1 MRDDVEMI
9 VIPEIVVGFPKMKRW
24 VEIKSSSEI
33 VEVVEV
39 VEMWRWSRCG
49 DGRDAKNPKIPR
61 NSKPVK
67 DDTKI
72 TREHDE

>member
-9 VIPEIVVGFPKMKRW
+9 EVPEIVVGFPKMKRW
-24 VEIKSSSEI
+24 VEIRSSSEI

-39 VEMWRWSRCG
+39 VEMWRWSRCQ
-49 DGRDAKNPKIPR
+49 DPKSPR

>member
-9 VIPEIVVGFPKMKRW
+9 EIPEIVVGFPKMKRW
-24 VEIKSSSEI
+24 VEIRSSSEI
-33 VEVVEV
+33 VEVVEVVEV
-39 VEMWRWSRCG
+39 VEMWRWSRCQ
-49 DGRDAKNPKIPR
+49 DPKSPR

-72 TREHDE
+72 REHDE